1 MRQLLKSKI
10 NSAINSFSK
19 LGEKDLISDILTSTN
34 IIVKAL
40 KSKKIIFC
48 GNGGS
53 AADSQHLSAELVG
66 KFKKKE
72 KLLILFR

>member
-40 KSKKIIFC
+40 KSKKIIFVVTVVQLQIV
-48 GNGGS
+48 NTY
-53 AADSQHLSAELVG
+53 
-66 KFKKKE
+66 
-72 KLLILFR
+72 LLN